1 MLEGNIYNDL
11 KELDFNVSIEKLRMI
26 VKLMPVLF
34 IYNKNIS
41 LLINLH
47 EFVYRRGVFE
57 VIFLEKDYLKV
68 QNEDDQNCIEH
79 NISKEPNNDINIKN
93 KGGKPSIVSKFSQI
107 VDAVAE
113 FVKQRSLNN
122 IVSRYKVGGEMK
134 RLTHLG

>member
-68 QNEDDQNCIEH
+68 
-79 NISKEPNNDINIKN
+79 
-93 KGGKPSIVSKFSQI
+93 
-107 VDAVAE
+107 
-113 FVKQRSLNN
+113 
-122 IVSRYKVGGEMK
+122 
-134 RLTHLG
+134 